1 MRKASEAAQRRC
13 FGRQC
18 ANTAHTSVSAA
29 RVPKASSRA
38 VHWRCVCFCVCAST
52 APRPRCAWPTRR
64 RVRVLCQARTSKRAA
79 RLGVART
86 HARRSSAQ
94 IVRSP
99 ISRAPRLQCPGIWS
113 VRSGAHGGRAST
125 TTALAAALRLVV
137 TIRRT
142 RHRHAVRRCPHRHQS
157 CRQASRPACRPAA
170 KNGAPLLL
178 PAGIVSAKII
188 LGRRRRRV
196 PSASNAPQARVPQS
210 RNHQRRYRGHGRPSP
225 HMRHCLGH
233 RHPHRSRQ
241 S

>member
-29 RVPKASSRA
+29 SVPKASSRA
-38 VHWRCVCFCVCAST
+38 VHWWAGIAVQVSPARRHRVASLAST
-52 APRPRCAWPTRR
+52 APRPDCSLRPRPGAWPRPVTRPAR
-64 RVRVLCQARTSKRAA
+64 ASQARTSIFCKRAA
-79 RLGVART
+79 RLGVTRT

-99 ISRAPRLQCPGIWS
+99 ISCAPRLQCPGIWS
-113 VRSGAHGGRAST
+113 VRSGAHSGRART
-125 TTALAAALRLVV
+125 KAALTAALRLVV

-142 RHRHAVRRCPHRHQS
+142 RHRHFVRRCPHRRQS
-157 CRQASRPACRPAA
+157 CRQSRRH
-170 KNGAPLLL
+170 
-178 PAGIVSAKII
+178 
-188 LGRRRRRV
+188 
-196 PSASNAPQARVPQS
+196 PQARVPQS
-210 RNHQRRYRGHGRPSP
+210 RNHQRRYRNHQCPSP

-233 RHPHRSRQ
+233 RHPHRSRR